1 MKVVIKNW
9 IEVNDLSSGQH
20 SVNKNIRPKNSM
32 FRSDLCDYSDT
43 YIVIK
48 GGITVEGDNGAKKR
62 NKKLIFKK
70 NAPFRSF
77 ISRSV
82 THLLTVQNI
91 HILYPYI
98 IC

>member
-1 MKVVIKNW
+1 
-9 IEVNDLSSGQH
+9 
-20 SVNKNIRPKNSM
+20 M

-82 THLLTVQNI
+82 THL
-91 HILYPYI
+91 
-98 IC
+98 

>member
-48 GGITVEGDNGAKKR
+48 GGITVEGDNGAKKETKSWSS
-62 NKKLIFKK
+62 KKMLHLDHSYQDQWVIYWQ
-70 NAPFRSF
+70 FRTS
-77 ISRSV
+77 IYY
-82 THLLTVQNI
+82 THI
-91 HILYPYI
+91 
-98 IC
+98 